1 MTKESLSGKTGVKK
15 TRATTRSAPSARSS
29 AKTGTASQ
37 REGESSL
44 EQSAQTAGKTTNHA
58 ASKTGPAE
66 PPRRAMTARSLA
78 ALLPAVTAPAF
89 RRRNPASV
97 QLFTDW
103 SDIVGPAHAAVTTPS
118 KLAAG
123 TLTIA
128 CAGPV
133 AMELQHLS
141 DALIAR
147 INTWCGQALV
157 ARLRFV
163 QDPKAGIRPAV
174 ARRAPSLRPSPK
186 CSVPDM
192 QESPLKEALEA
203 LGAQILREKQKR

>member
-1 MTKESLSGKTGVKK
+1 MTKESPSGKTTGRK
-15 TRATTRSAPSARSS
+15 AEAP
-29 AKTGTASQ
+29 
-37 REGESSL
+37 
-44 EQSAQTAGKTTNHA
+44 
-58 ASKTGPAE
+58 PA

-78 ALLPAVTAPAF
+78 ALLPNVTAPAF
-89 RRRNPASV
+89 KKRSPAGV

-103 SDIVGPAHAAVTTPS
+103 ADIVGPAHAAVTTPR
-118 KLAAG
+118 KLSTG

-141 DALIAR
+141 DALISR

-163 QDPKAGIRPAV
+163 QDPAAGQRMA
-174 ARRAPSLRPSPK
+174 ARRTPKPTTRP
-186 CSVPDM
+186 CHLPDM
-192 QESPLKEALEA
+192 EDGPLRAALES
-203 LGAQILREKQKR
+203 LGAHIEQKKTGP

>member
-1 MTKESLSGKTGVKK
+1 MTKESPSGKTTGRK
-15 TRATTRSAPSARSS
+15 TATT
-29 AKTGTASQ
+29 KK
-37 REGESSL
+37 
-44 EQSAQTAGKTTNHA
+44 AQTP
-58 ASKTGPAE
+58 PA

-78 ALLPAVTAPAF
+78 ALLPNVTAPAF
-89 RRRNPASV
+89 KKRSPAGV

-103 SDIVGPAHAAVTTPS
+103 ADIVGPAHAAVTTPR
-118 KLAAG
+118 KLSAG
-123 TLTIA
+123 TLSIA

-163 QDPKAGIRPAV
+163 QDPAAGQRIT
-174 ARRAPSLRPSPK
+174 ARRTPKAATRP
-186 CSVPDM
+186 CHLPDM
-192 QESPLKEALEA
+192 EDSPLKEALES
-203 LGAQILREKQKR
+203 LGAHIVPKKAGR

>member
-1 MTKESLSGKTGVKK
+1 MTKES
-15 TRATTRSAPSARSS
+15 AP
-29 AKTGTASQ
+29 
-37 REGESSL
+37 
-44 EQSAQTAGKTTNHA
+44 GKTTGRKT
-58 ASKTGPAE
+58 ASTKKAEAPPE

-78 ALLPAVTAPAF
+78 ALLPNVTAPAF
-89 RRRNPASV
+89 KKRSPAGV

-103 SDIVGPAHAAVTTPS
+103 GDIVGPAHAAVTTPR
-118 KLAAG
+118 KLSAG
-123 TLTIA
+123 TLSIA

-163 QDPKAGIRPAV
+163 QDPAAGQRLTGRRKPVTPSRPY
-174 ARRAPSLRPSPK
+174 PLPEME
-186 CSVPDM
+186 D
-192 QESPLKEALEA
+192 SPLRDALES
-203 LGAQILREKQKR
+203 LGAHIAQEKGKR

>member
-1 MTKESLSGKTGVKK
+1 
-15 TRATTRSAPSARSS
+15 
-29 AKTGTASQ
+29 
-37 REGESSL
+37 
-44 EQSAQTAGKTTNHA
+44 
-58 ASKTGPAE
+58 
-66 PPRRAMTARSLA
+66 MTARSLA

-103 SDIVGPAHAAVTTPS
+103 SDIVGPAHTAVTTPS

-163 QDPKAGIRPAV
+163 QDPKAGMRPAA
-174 ARRAPSLRPSPK
+174 ARRAPSLRPAPK

>member
-1 MTKESLSGKTGVKK
+1 MTKESASGKT
-15 TRATTRSAPSARSS
+15 TRR
-29 AKTGTASQ
+29 
-37 REGESSL
+37 
-44 EQSAQTAGKTTNHA
+44 KTTPP
-58 ASKTGPAE
+58 KKPDTPPE

-78 ALLPAVTAPAF
+78 ALLPNVTAPAF
-89 RRRNPASV
+89 KKRSPAGV

-103 SDIVGPAHAAVTTPS
+103 GDIVGPAHAAVTTPR
-118 KLAAG
+118 KLSAG
-123 TLTIA
+123 TLSIA

-163 QDPKAGIRPAV
+163 QDPAAGQRMTTRRRPPTS
-174 ARRAPSLRPSPK
+174 RHT
-186 CSVPDM
+186 CHVPDM
-192 QESPLKEALEA
+192 EESPLKDALES
-203 LGAQILREKQKR
+203 LGAHIAQEKFRR